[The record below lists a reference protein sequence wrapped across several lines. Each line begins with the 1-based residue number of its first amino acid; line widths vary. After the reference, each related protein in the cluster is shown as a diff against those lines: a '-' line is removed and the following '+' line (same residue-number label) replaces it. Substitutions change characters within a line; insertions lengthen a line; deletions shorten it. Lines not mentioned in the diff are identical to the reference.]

1 MRLDRKRAMEVFISV
16 IESLKELVFP
26 SNIYCICCENI
37 IDQTRPYSL
46 CDACVRNLHWAN
58 EKTCNKCGKVL
69 VENYRREIC
78 NDCLEIEHFFEK
90 GFTCAEYGMY
100 EKLIIRDYKYHSKPY
115 FGDKLAEIMYD
126 RLIVEDLP
134 LDLIIPVP
142 MHGKK
147 EKKRG
152 YNQAALLAKGISKR
166 IDVPFDQKLMTRS
179 RTTKPMNKMNPQ
191 ERRENVKDAFT
202 LRPEKGKMV
211 KGKTILLVDDIFTTG
226 STLDECSKL
235 LLDHGALKI
244 YMICFAAG
252 GNRVF
257 REETSS

>member
-1 MRLDRKRAMEVFISV
+1 MRQNWKILIGVMISV
-16 IESLKELVFP
+16 MERLKELVFP
-26 SNIYCICCENI
+26 SNIYCICCANI
-37 IDQTRPYSL
+37 IDDTRPYSL

-58 EKTCNKCGKVL
+58 ETTCKKCGKIL
-69 VENYRREIC
+69 GGNYRRSIC
-78 NDCLEIEHFFEK
+78 NDCNETEHYFER

-126 RLIVEDLP
+126 RLIIEELP

-142 MHGKK
+142 MHRSK

-152 YNQAALLAKGISKR
+152 YNQATLLAKGISKR
-166 IDVPFDQKLMTRS
+166 MNVPFEQNLMMRSKL
-179 RTTKPMNKMNPQ
+179 TKPMNKMNPQ
-191 ERRENVKDAFT
+191 ERRDNVKDAFT
-202 LRPEKGKMV
+202 MRVEKCKIV

-226 STLDECSKL
+226 STLDQCSKL
-235 LLDHGALKI
+235 LLENGATKI

-252 GNRVF
+252 GNRIYRVG
-257 REETSS
+257 

>member
-1 MRLDRKRAMEVFISV
+1 MKLDRKSLIKVFLSV
-16 IESLKELVFP
+16 IEKLKELLFP

-37 IDQTRPYSL
+37 IDNTRPYSL

-58 EKTCNKCGKVL
+58 EKTCEKCGKVL
-69 VENYRREIC
+69 GENYRRDIC

-100 EKLIIRDYKYHSKPY
+100 EKLIIRDYKYHAKSY
-115 FGDKLAEIMYD
+115 FGDKLAEIMFD
-126 RLIVEDLP
+126 RLIIEALP
-134 LDLIIPVP
+134 VDLIIPVP
-142 MHGKK
+142 MHRIK

-166 IDVPFDQKLMTRS
+166 MNVPFDQKLMMRS
-179 RTTKPMNKMNPQ
+179 RITKPMNKMNPQ

-202 LRPEKGKMV
+202 LRLEKSKIV
-211 KGKTILLVDDIFTTG
+211 KDKTILLVDDIFTTG

-235 LLDHGALKI
+235 LLDNGALKI

-252 GNRVF
+252 GNRVY
-257 REETSS
+257 RVG

>member
-1 MRLDRKRAMEVFISV
+1 MRLDRKRAIGFFLSV
-16 IESLKELVFP
+16 IEKIKELVFP

-58 EKTCNKCGKVL
+58 EKTCMKCGKVL
-69 VENYRREIC
+69 SENYRRDTC

-100 EKLIIRDYKYHSKPY
+100 EKLIIRDYKYHRKPY

-126 RLIVEDLP
+126 RLIVEDLT
-134 LDLIIPVP
+134 LDLIIPIP
-142 MHGKK
+142 MHKAK

-166 IDVPFDQKLMTRS
+166 MDVPLDQKLMMRTRI
-179 RTTKPMNKMNPQ
+179 TKPMNKMNPQ
-191 ERRENVKDAFT
+191 ERRENIKDAFT
-202 LRPEKGKMV
+202 LRPEKVKMV
-211 KGKTILLVDDIFTTG
+211 KDKTIILVDDIFTTG

-235 LLDHGALKI
+235 LLENGALKI
-244 YMICFAAG
+244 FMICFAAG
-252 GNRVF
+252 GNRVG
-257 REETSS
+257 